1 MIGLIAKLKV
11 QPGKGPEF
19 ETAFKPLSDKVNS
32 DAEPGN
38 LLYKLCKSRQDPD
51 TYVVME
57 LYRDQAAVEVHPQTE
72 HFKTL
77 WASIQP
83 LLQPG
88 RPEFEFVDVVD
99 LG

>member
-11 QPGKGPEF
+11 LEGKGPEF
-19 ETAFKPLSDKVNS
+19 EKLFKPLSDIVNS

-38 LLYKLCKSRQDPD
+38 LLYTLCKSRTDPN

-57 LYRDQAAVEVHPQTE
+57 LYRDQAAVDEHPKTKHFTE
-72 HFKTL
+72 LFPKL
-77 WASIQP
+77 QP

-88 RPEFEFVDVVD
+88 PPDFEFVDSVE
-99 LG
+99 

>member
-11 QPGKGPEF
+11 LEGRGPEF
-19 ETAFKPLSDKVNS
+19 EKAFKPLSDIVNS

-38 LLYKLCKSRQDPD
+38 ALYKLCKSRTDPD

-57 LYRDQAAVEVHPQTE
+57 LYRDQAAVDVHPKTKHFTE
-72 HFKTL
+72 HWKT
-77 WASIQP
+77 IGP

-88 RPEFEFVDVVD
+88 PPDFEFVDSVE
-99 LG
+99 

>member
-11 QPGKGPEF
+11 QPGRGPDF
-19 ETAFKPLSDKVNS
+19 EQAFRPLAEKVNS

-38 LLYKLCKSRQDPD
+38 VLYKLCKSREDAE

-57 LYRDQAAVEVHPQTE
+57 LYRDQAAVDEHPQTE

-77 WASIQP
+77 WPEIAP

-88 RPEFEFVDVVD
+88 RPEFEFVDSVD
-99 LG
+99 

>member
-11 QPGKGPEF
+11 QEGKGPALEK
-19 ETAFKPLSDKVNS
+19 AFAPLSAVVNS

-38 LLYKLCKSRQDPD
+38 LLYRLCKSRSDPN

-57 LYRDQAAVEVHPQTE
+57 LYRDQAAVDEHPKTRHFTE
-72 HFKTL
+72 LFP
-77 WASIQP
+77 AVRE

-88 RPEFEFVDVVD
+88 PPEFEFVDTVD
-99 LG
+99 

>member
-11 QPGKGPEF
+11 LEGKGPEF
-19 ETAFKPLSDKVNS
+19 EKAFRPLSDMVNS

-38 LLYKLCKSRQDPD
+38 LFYTLCKSRTDPN

-57 LYRDQAAVEVHPQTE
+57 LYRDQAAVDEHLKTE
-72 HFKTL
+72 HFTEL
-77 WASIQP
+77 WKSIGP

-88 RPEFEFVDVVD
+88 RPDFEFIDSVD
-99 LG
+99 

>member
-11 QPGKGPEF
+11 QPGKGAEF
-19 ETAFKPLSDKVNS
+19 ETAFRPLSEKVNS

-38 LLYKLCKSRQDPD
+38 LLYRLCKSRQDRD

-57 LYRDQAAVEVHPQTE
+57 LYRDQAAVDAHPQTE
-72 HFKTL
+72 HFKAL
-77 WASIQP
+77 WPACGV

-88 RPEFEFVDVVD
+88 RPDFEFIDAVE
-99 LG
+99 L